1 MFVTFTRL
9 IHTSRLVSDGQPAS
23 ISQQWSHVAASYE
36 RRMTLGDPMIYIAHN
51 DGRVSYIVRIICA
64 SSRWSNRS
72 GTLLNHD
79 GRTARYLR
87 AGQIGAHL
95 AE

>member
-9 IHTSRLVSDGQPAS
+9 IHTSRLVSDRQPAS
-23 ISQQWSHVAASYE
+23 ISHGGSSE
-36 RRMTLGDPMIYIAHN
+36 TRMTLSVPMIYIAHN
-51 DGRVSYIVRIICA
+51 EGRVSYIVQIICE
-64 SSRWSNRS
+64 SSRWSHRS

-79 GRTARYLR
+79 GRTASYLR
-87 AGQIGAHL
+87 AGQIGGQF